1 MEWKAQ
7 TGKTKKKKKTFLSSN
22 HFKRTFAKA
31 SDEYSILQRNFLD
44 KLPVNRLDDYKHF
57 KAKPA
62 SKEDKQIEKKI
73 NGKVAKPRAS
83 VIKKESQETGSVSD
97 EENVK
102 KTISSKKTKRNVVSS
117 DSEEDEQ
124 NESVYESAGES
135 DISKSS
141 SIRINEAK
149 EIEAFVLKQAKR
161 PEK

>member
-1 MEWKAQ
+1 M
-7 TGKTKKKKKTFLSSN
+7 
-22 HFKRTFAKA
+22 
-31 SDEYSILQRNFLD
+31 
-44 KLPVNRLDDYKHF
+44 NRLDDYKHF